1 MVLANRL
8 ASRCVAVLLDGGLDS
23 DRCGNGSR
31 KKGQSGSQKVGQW
44 IGGGDLAYNSR
55 LHSYCATMATRG
67 NCTPLPT
74 ASAPS
79 LVIAGPYRYVRNPM
93 ALPGI
98 AQGIAVGAYL
108 GSYGVIAYSLLGAI
122 FWHIIVRPVGE
133 RDLVERIGESYDHYR
148 TSVRLWL
155 PRRAAP

>member
-1 MVLANRL
+1 
-8 ASRCVAVLLDGGLDS
+8 
-23 DRCGNGSR
+23 
-31 KKGQSGSQKVGQW
+31 
-44 IGGGDLAYNSR
+44 
-55 LHSYCATMATRG
+55 MATRG
-67 NCTPLPT
+67 NGTPLPT